1 MIRRPPRSTRTDTLF
16 PYTTLLAELPRRP
29 AEMRLE
35 NLADVHTAGH
45 AQRVEDDIDR
55 GAVREER
62 HVLLRQDAADHALV
76 AVAAGHLVARLHLAL
91 HRDEDLEHLE
101 IGRAHV

>member
-1 MIRRPPRSTRTDTLF
+1 
-16 PYTTLLAELPRRP
+16 
-29 AEMRLE
+29 MRLE

-76 AVAAGHLVARLHLAL
+76 AVAAGHLVARLPLAL
-91 HRDEDLEHLE
+91 HRDAYLAPPEHARRRLLAALTLLACVLYLLQCTTRSTWLRE
-101 IGRAHV
+101 K